1 MKEPKFF
8 LCKIC
13 GNLVEN
19 IIFSGVIMHCCGQ
32 PMNELIPNTV
42 DAAKEKHVP
51 VIEQNKNTVI
61 VKVGEITHPMIPE
74 HYIQWIYLKTNLGI
88 QRKDLIP
95 NEKPEAKFT
104 LQDGEKVISAFAYCN
119 LHGLWKKEI

>member
-32 PMNELIPNTV
+32 PMTELIPNTV
-42 DAAKEKHVP
+42 DAAYEKHIP
-51 VIEQNKNTVI
+51 VIEQNKNIVTVKI
-61 VKVGEITHPMIPE
+61 GEVAHPMIPE
-74 HYIQWIYLKTNLGI
+74 HYIQWIYLKTNFGI
-88 QRKDLIP
+88 QRKDLNP
-95 NEKPEAKFT
+95 NEKPEAKFF
-104 LQDGEKVISAFAYCN
+104 LQEGEKIISAFAYCN
-119 LHGLWKKEI
+119 LHGLWKKDI